1 MELYKLISFMIYNIL
16 SVYVGVRII
25 ELFLIRNYRR
35 QKMAIFL
42 YSGTWLINSIVSIL
56 DCGIIFTRI
65 SIVLC
70 FIILA
75 FFLYEGDWKIKVVA
89 VTSSIVMGIIVENIV
104 WMFSNTI
111 NKPIVN
117 EALGCLC
124 SGILEMLIVILIEKL
139 LSLEHY
145 TVIPIYGYINIIL
158 LSVASVILAEIV
170 TEEVH
175 NYKLSMIALN
185 MICILNISTY
195 YIYRKIAENHKRDL
209 QRTILI
215 QENQMYTNQLKIMQ
229 QSQQYIRILR
239 HDMKNHLQLIK
250 LYLSEGEYEKAM
262 GYCGKLEEE
271 KEITKEYVRTG
282 NITVDSILNY
292 KLNYICRKFKCEI
305 ICSIDIPS
313 ESVISEVDLNI
324 ILGNLL
330 DNAADALAKVEKK
343 ILDIKIKYERGILYI
358 SIYNSYNGKIIVDK
372 RGKLLTGK
380 LEKENHGLGLES
392 VERIVKKY
400 NGISK
405 ISYEEHIFK
414 IDIMLYK
421 RNAVENEL

>member
-1 MELYKLISFMIYNIL
+1 
-16 SVYVGVRII
+16 
-25 ELFLIRNYRR
+25 
-35 QKMAIFL
+35 
-42 YSGTWLINSIVSIL
+42 
-56 DCGIIFTRI
+56 
-65 SIVLC
+65 
-70 FIILA
+70 
-75 FFLYEGDWKIKVVA
+75 
-89 VTSSIVMGIIVENIV
+89 
-104 WMFSNTI
+104 
-111 NKPIVN
+111 
-117 EALGCLC
+117 
-124 SGILEMLIVILIEKL
+124 
-139 LSLEHY
+139 
-145 TVIPIYGYINIIL
+145 
-158 LSVASVILAEIV
+158 
-170 TEEVH
+170 
-175 NYKLSMIALN
+175 
-185 MICILNISTY
+185 
-195 YIYRKIAENHKRDL
+195 
-209 QRTILI
+209 
-215 QENQMYTNQLKIMQ
+215 
-229 QSQQYIRILR
+229 
-239 HDMKNHLQLIK
+239 
-250 LYLSEGEYEKAM
+250 M

-330 DNAADALAKVEKK
+330 DNAADALAKVDKK